1 MDTLLRTETS
11 FPGDI
16 ILSTSTTTTRL
27 VVILQSKIVFL
38 AGCQPQSSHA
48 AGCKLLEA
56 GPPHLRK
63 SLWGPFFRNIDFKNT
78 FTSDFCSFLTV
89 LCEGF
94 DQRGV
99 ALTMA
104 HARTWKLILVW
115 QIYRRSQFVHII
127 VAIFRIMDLQEGKI
141 GMKNKMK
148 RHTT

>member
-27 VVILQSKIVFL
+27 VVTLQSIKVFL

-56 GPPHLRK
+56 GPPNLRK

-94 DQRGV
+94 DHRGV

-104 HARTWKLILVW
+104 HARTWRLILVW
-115 QIYRRSQFVHII
+115 STRKINFLLWPK
-127 VAIFRIMDLQEGKI
+127 FRIMDIQEGKI
-141 GMKNKMK
+141 AMKMK